1 MQNPSHHAA
10 ASLRGTAVVLLTLPF
25 FAASCLIRH
34 APPDWL
40 LAALP
45 GLLSSLLLWS
55 RRQDPRFANLRFYC
69 LGMMLAAPFLG
80 MVNDHPLNIAYQI
93 PALLALYFAIQSAS
107 STALV
112 AGLLAE
118 EDGRHRAAFVARCCA
133 AATVF
138 AALGLIIVVGL
149 ILRDL
154 HDLPPNAPTLSIHF
168 AWIAAGLL
176 LLGPVITCIIINPE
190 TGNPHDPSQDPA
202 DRRA

>member
-10 ASLRGTAVVLLTLPF
+10 SSLRSTAIVLLTIPF

-40 LAALP
+40 LATLP

-55 RRQDPRFANLRFYC
+55 RRQDPRFTNLRFYC

-80 MVNDHPLNIAYQI
+80 MVAEHPLNLAYQI
-93 PALLALYFAIQSAS
+93 PALFALYFAIQSAS

-118 EDGRHRAAFVARCCA
+118 ENGQHRAAFAARCCA

-138 AALGLIIVVGL
+138 AALGLIIFVGL
-149 ILRDL
+149 ILRDI
-154 HDLPPNAPTLSIHF
+154 PQNAPTPPLHF

-176 LLGPVITCIIINPE
+176 LLGPVITCFIINPE

-202 DRRA
+202 DRRT

>member
-69 LGMMLAAPFLG
+69 LGMMIAAPFLG

-133 AATVF
+133 AATVA
-138 AALGLIIVVGL
+138 AALGLIVVIGL

-154 HDLPPNAPTLSIHF
+154 PPNAPMLPLYF
-168 AWIAAGLL
+168 AWVAAGLL
-176 LLGPVITCIIINPE
+176 LLGPGITCIITNTE

>member
-1 MQNPSHHAA
+1 MHNPSPHAA
-10 ASLRGTAVVLLTLPF
+10 ASLRSTAIALLTVPF
-25 FAASCLIRH
+25 LAASCLIRH

-45 GLLSSLLLWS
+45 GLLSSVLLWP
-55 RRQDPRFANLRFYC
+55 RRDDPRFSNLRFYC
-69 LGMMLAAPFLG
+69 LGMTLSAPFLG
-80 MVNDHPLNIAYQI
+80 MVAGHPLELAFQI

-107 STALV
+107 STALL

-118 EDGRHRAAFVARCCA
+118 ENGRLRAAFAARCCA

-154 HDLPPNAPTLSIHF
+154 PQNAPSPPLHF
-168 AWIAAGLL
+168 AWVAAGLL
-176 LLGPVITCIIINPE
+176 LLGPLATCFITNPE
-190 TGNPHDPSQDPA
+190 TGRPHDPSQDPA
-202 DRRA
+202 HRRA